1 MSGGRRQGDPGPNG
15 QTGSRWSLLL
25 PWGVL
30 PLALAIITLAD
41 WLQSRRRRQS
51 RKEAA

>member
-1 MSGGRRQGDPGPNG
+1 MRASNDGAPAK
-15 QTGSRWSLLL
+15 RWKFLL

>member
-1 MSGGRRQGDPGPNG
+1 MRASDDGARPRR
-15 QTGSRWSLLL
+15 WKFLL

-41 WLQSRRRRQS
+41 WLTRACRRTR